1 MTSPTGDHSGVTSHT
16 GGTTGTIS
24 VTASAGTQI
33 VLAIQSDITSSGT
46 AFTNSMSADTSGI
59 VWQHIGSAGISDEP
73 STTNTYS
80 LIDVWLGYTASAL
93 SATPV
98 KVTASATIDAWAI
111 AYRSYTG
118 CAASPLDPNA
128 SLPVEATHETSGGGA
143 DPGVTGLS
151 TTNKDDMI
159 VLVCGTAFNSSFSLT
174 PNHGSQI
181 VEGGTAAGTWWAWL
195 SISEYSVSAP
205 QSSLTFNCT
214 PAVEGWGAVGFAL
227 TADASAAATQTFL
240 MAGPI

>member
-1 MTSPTGDHSGVTSHT
+1 MTGPVGDHFGVTSHT

-46 AFTNSMSADTSGI
+46 AFTNSMSGDTSGV
-59 VWQHIGSAGISDEP
+59 VWQHIGSAGISNEP
-73 STTNTYS
+73 STSNTYS
-80 LIDVWLGYTASAL
+80 LIDVWLGKTVSAL
-93 SATPV
+93 SGATV
-98 KVTASATIDAWAI
+98 TVTASTTIDAWAI

-128 SLPVEATHETSGGGA
+128 SLPVEAIHETSGGGV
-143 DPGVTGLS
+143 DPGVPGLA
-151 TTNKDDMI
+151 TTNMDDMI
-159 VLVCGTAFNSSFSLT
+159 VLVCGTAFNSQFSLT

-181 VEGGTAAGTWWAWL
+181 VEGGTAAGTWWAWV
-195 SISEYSVSAP
+195 SISEYSVSAT
-205 QSSLTFNCT
+205 QSNLTFNCT

-227 TADASAAATQTFL
+227 TADATAASTQRFL
-240 MAGPI
+240 MAGLI